1 MRLSDI
7 NIKSGDDYADLL
19 IGDLRPLIESDGMD
33 LRLFEIWS
41 DKLREL
47 CNTRYYEYVSG
58 DVETFLLSDK
68 EVMKTYTDSTLEFT
82 GEVLGELVDKG
93 EVSISIREDG
103 EILYGLPKKMVEE
116 LDEKKKKNRRRK
128 NEGK

>member
-1 MRLSDI
+1 MH
-7 NIKSGDDYADLL
+7 NIKSGDEYADLL
-19 IGDLRPLIESDGMD
+19 LADLRPLIESDGMD

-58 DVETFLLSDK
+58 EFDTFLLSDK
-68 EVMKTYTDSTLEFT
+68 EVMKTYMDSTLEFT

-103 EILYGLPKKMVEE
+103 EILYGLPKKMVED
-116 LDEKKKKNRRRK
+116 LDEKRKKNRRRK